1 MNDTQD
7 CPENP
12 CVIVPR
18 RVLFASVAWLLV
30 LIAGFI
36 CFERIDA
43 FADFAE
49 VDLGRLPFE
58 SIWFGAMGGWL
69 ISAQGIFDH
78 NYSWKRSYN
87 FWHYVRPVLGA
98 VMGTLGCLVF
108 IVLNEAAT
116 TKPVAA
122 NPIFYDVVALT
133 IGYREAS
140 FRQLI
145 TKLLDT
151 VIAPGEKSGNTNQ
164 PPPK

>member
-1 MNDTQD
+1 MSDQNGY
-7 CPENP
+7 PENP
-12 CVIVPR
+12 FVIVPTA
-18 RVLFASVAWLLV
+18 VLVVSVLWLLL
-30 LIAGFI
+30 LIASFV
-36 CFERIDA
+36 CFERIDG

-49 VDLGRLPFE
+49 FNLGQLPFE

-78 NYSWKRSYN
+78 NHSWKRSYD

-98 VMGTLGCLVF
+98 VIGTLGCLIF

-116 TKPVAA
+116 TDSVTPNPV
-122 NPIFYDVVALT
+122 FYDVVALT
-133 IGYREAS
+133 IGYRESS

-151 VIAPGEKSGNTNQ
+151 VLGPGK
-164 PPPK
+164 

>member
-1 MNDTQD
+1 MN
-7 CPENP
+7 ENQGRP
-12 CVIVPR
+12 DNPYVVVPK
-18 RVLFASVAWLLV
+18 RVLVVSALWLLLLV
-30 LIAGFI
+30 ASFI

-49 VDLGRLPFE
+49 FDLGRLPFE
-58 SIWFGAMGGWL
+58 AIWFGAVGGWL

-78 NYSWKRSYN
+78 NYSWKRSYD

-98 VMGTLGCLVF
+98 IIGTLGCLIF

-116 TKPVAA
+116 TESVAA
-122 NPIFYDVVALT
+122 NPTFYDVVALT

-151 VIAPGEKSGNTNQ
+151 IIGPGEKDKTT
-164 PPPK
+164 PVA